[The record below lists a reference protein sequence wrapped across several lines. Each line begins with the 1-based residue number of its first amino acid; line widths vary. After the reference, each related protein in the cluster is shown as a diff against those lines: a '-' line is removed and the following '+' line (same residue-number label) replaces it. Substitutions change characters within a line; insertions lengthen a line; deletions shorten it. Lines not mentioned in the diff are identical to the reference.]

1 MKDDS
6 RNLQP
11 GENQMRRQ
19 IHFGPYQAD
28 FHTQELRKHGMRLK
42 VSGQPLQVLELLL
55 ARPGELVTREE
66 LQKRLWPGDTFADFN
81 HGLNAAVN
89 KLRET
94 LSDSAS
100 DPRYIETLP
109 RRGYRFIGLV
119 EEAPIAVQ
127 AERLATESGKVR
139 AFESGRVPRAVEL
152 PTPIAEMPAVMV
164 NAAARRGKWAVRLGV
179 SAVAVFALCV
189 GVLFIQ
195 FANRG
200 ERLEKLEAERTEAEN
215 RARPIVDAAG
225 PNEAGTAPAAP
236 AAPEMRQHVRKG
248 SLGDAVVI
256 APAIY
261 REAGSV
267 SAEPTMKTIISGEG
281 GSAAPQFSPDGKRI
295 AFMSNRTGP
304 WQIWVSDVDG
314 SNARQVSF
322 TDSAGTPRW
331 SPDGKS
337 IAFDAPS
344 DDGTSIFVASA
355 DGSGRERKL
364 IEGSVP
370 SFSRDGRW
378 IYFGS
383 ERKDGWQVW
392 KIPAGGGDPVQLTQ
406 GGGFAA
412 FEGVDGY
419 LYYAK
424 SRYPNPEICRK
435 ALSGGDESCSLPH
448 LRPRTWSSWAVTRE
462 GILFVEDAPGGKPM
476 LSLYEP
482 NKREVRDLYS
492 LTSAPFW
499 MGASADGKRAVVND
513 AAERE
518 ISMVDG
524 LR

>member
-11 GENQMRRQ
+11 GENYLRRQ
-19 IHFGPYQAD
+19 IHFGPYQVD
-28 FHTQELRKHGMRLK
+28 FHTQELRKHGLKLK
-42 VSGQPLQVLELLL
+42 VSGQPLQVLDMLL

-100 DPRYIETLP
+100 DPQYIETLP
-109 RRGYRFIGLV
+109 RRGYRFIGQV
-119 EEAPIAVQ
+119 EEAAIPVQ
-127 AERLATESGKVR
+127 PERSAAESGKVR
-139 AFESGRVPRAVEL
+139 AFESGRVPVAVEVT
-152 PTPIAEMPAVMV
+152 PPIAETDVALVSAAPRRGSWVFRLGLPAVAIFV
-164 NAAARRGKWAVRLGV
+164 V
-179 SAVAVFALCV
+179 CV
-189 GVLFIQ
+189 GVLFVQ

-200 ERLEKLEAERTEAEN
+200 QRLEKLEHERMEAEN

-225 PNEAGTAPAAP
+225 PDEPGNPP
-236 AAPEMRQHVRKG
+236 VAPEMRHRGQKQIADG
-248 SLGDAVVI
+248 VVV

-261 REAGSV
+261 REAGTV

-314 SNARQVSF
+314 ANARQVSF

-337 IAFDAPS
+337 IVFDAPS
-344 DDGTSIFVASA
+344 DEGTSIYVVSA

-364 IEGSVP
+364 TQGAVP
-370 SFSRDGRW
+370 SFSRDGKW

-383 ERKDGWQVW
+383 ERNDGWQVW
-392 KIPAGGGDPVQLTQ
+392 KMPSEGGDPVQLTQ

-435 ALSGGDESCSLPH
+435 SLSGGDESCSLPH

-462 GILFVEDAPGGKPM
+462 GILFVEDAPGGKPT

-482 NKREVRDLYS
+482 KKREVRDLYS
-492 LTSAPFW
+492 LRSAPFW